1 MYKTCKDIKADARQ
15 SLLGY
20 YRVPI
25 ASAVAVGLITM
36 LLNIPFNQMMSN
48 GMYYGSGFRV
58 LIGIVGSLIISLLS
72 CLLDAGLCRIHL
84 QIARRHTTNIRDVLY
99 PFLNQPNR
107 YLAFGALQIVLGL
120 VCELPGML
128 LLAVAS
134 AWLTLES
141 GSGMLLLLIG
151 AAVWLAGSIVLI
163 IVELSWSMT
172 SYLFLDDISLTCREA
187 IRRSRYMMSGNKG
200 RLFKLTLSFIG
211 IALLG
216 LLSFGIGLLWVAAYL
231 RHSRVWFYLDLTD
244 TSRR

>member
-15 SLLGY
+15 SMLGY

-25 ASAVAVGLITM
+25 CAAIAVGLITM

-48 GMYYGSGFRV
+48 GVYYGSIFRI
-58 LIGIVGSLIISLLS
+58 LIGIAGSLIVSLLS

-99 PFLNQPNR
+99 PFQNEPNR
-107 YLAFGALQIVLGL
+107 YLVFGALQIVLSL

-151 AAVWLAGSIVLI
+151 AAVLLAGI
-163 IVELSWSMT
+163 IVFIIIELSWSMT
-172 SYLFLDDISLTCREA
+172 NYLFLDDSSLTCREA